1 MSLSLHSVLV
11 QGTVRSLRNMLIW
24 LERAQAHADAK
35 KFDSSNYLAMRLAPD
50 MLVFSSQVMIACEIA
65 KMGAAKL
72 LGETAPALAQQDATL
87 ADLRVR
93 IDQAISYLESLD
105 GPRLDAASA
114 PVVVERRGQSALD
127 MSCNDYVQNWSQ
139 PNFFFHTTM
148 TYALLRH
155 AGVDLGKA
163 DYLGIY

>member
-11 QGTVRSLRNMLIW
+11 QGTVRGLRNMLVW

-35 KFDSSNYLAMRLAPD
+35 KFDSANYLALRLAPD

-72 LGETAPALAQQDATL
+72 LGETAPALAQKDATL

-93 IDQAISYLESLD
+93 VEQAVAYLE
-105 GPRLDAASA
+105 GLDAERLNAA
-114 PVVVERRGQSALD
+114 VADVVVERRGQTALN
-127 MSCNDYVQNWSQ
+127 MSCHDYVQTWSQ
-139 PNFFFHTTM
+139 PNFFFHLTT

>member
-1 MSLSLHSVLV
+1 LSLSLHSVMV
-11 QGTVRSLRNMLIW
+11 QGTVRGLRNMLVW
-24 LERAQAHADAK
+24 MERAQAHADAK
-35 KFDSSNYLAMRLAPD
+35 KFDSANYLALRLAPD

-65 KMGAAKL
+65 KLGAAKL
-72 LGETAPALAQQDATL
+72 LGEMAPPLAQKDATL

-93 IDQAISYLESLD
+93 IEQAIAYLEGLD
-105 GPRLDAASA
+105 AARIDAASA

-127 MSCNDYVQNWSQ
+127 MGCKEYVQTWSQ
-139 PNFFFHTTM
+139 PNFFFHLTT